1 MEEAFKEVTD
11 LKNDTNWMVIGFPG
25 KNLELIG
32 KGSGGIDE
40 LATKF
45 DEKEIMWA
53 ALLVKGVDQQEN
65 VTSVRPKIV
74 RISFNGKTVPVMKRN
89 RTLQFKAPVDKL
101 FQGCAID
108 YQCSMLSEV
117 EPLAI
122 AMKLL
127 ASGGAHKPTHW
138 DFGTQSITLK
148 EAQAGKRAPAP
159 AAEAVPASS
168 ESAPAETTA
177 ESAPAEVET
186 MARD

>member
-1 MEEAFKEVTD
+1 VTS
-11 LKNDTNWMVIGFPG
+11 LFSQMLIGFPNG

-32 KGSGGIDE
+32 KGSGGLAE
-40 LATKF
+40 LAKGF

-53 ALLVKGVDQQEN
+53 AILVKGVDQQEN

-74 RISFNGKTVPVMKRN
+74 RVSFNGKTVPVMKRN

-101 FQGCAID
+101 FTGCAID
-108 YQCSMLSEV
+108 FQCSLLTEV

-138 DFGTQSITLK
+138 DFGDGQSITLK
-148 EAQAGKRAPAP
+148 EAQTGQRNTSSAEQPA
-159 AAEAVPASS
+159 EQPASS
-168 ESAPAETTA
+168 EAAPG
-177 ESAPAEVET
+177 ESSPES
-186 MARD
+186 

>member
-11 LKNDTNWMVIGFPG
+11 LKNETNWMLIGFPG

-40 LATKF
+40 LAGKF

-53 ALLVKGVDQQEN
+53 ALMVKGVDQQEN

-74 RISFNGKTVPVMKRN
+74 RISFNGKNVPVMKRN

-108 YQCSMLSEV
+108 YQCSLVTEV
-117 EPLAI
+117 EPLGI

-138 DFGTQSITLK
+138 DFGTQSVTLK
-148 EAQAGKRAPAP
+148 EAQNGKRETASSGEASPAP
-159 AAEAVPASS
+159 AAEPAAEG
-168 ESAPAETTA
+168 ESQ
-177 ESAPAEVET
+177 
-186 MARD
+186 